1 MKTNKSIKRPEASRQ
16 DQELSAQP
24 IELGHSRF
32 LLQLK
37 NILSLS
43 VRNRAHAFC
52 LRKDKSSQGGYFLV
66 KGYWGCASGWGD
78 WGHIFHNWTDYNG
91 VTFLVELLEW
101 SCTFSGFLG

>member
-1 MKTNKSIKRPEASRQ
+1 MKTNKSIKRPEAGRQ

-37 NILSLS
+37 NIWSLS

-52 LRKDKSSQGGYFLV
+52 LRKDV
-66 KGYWGCASGWGD
+66 
-78 WGHIFHNWTDYNG
+78 
-91 VTFLVELLEW
+91 
-101 SCTFSGFLG
+101 